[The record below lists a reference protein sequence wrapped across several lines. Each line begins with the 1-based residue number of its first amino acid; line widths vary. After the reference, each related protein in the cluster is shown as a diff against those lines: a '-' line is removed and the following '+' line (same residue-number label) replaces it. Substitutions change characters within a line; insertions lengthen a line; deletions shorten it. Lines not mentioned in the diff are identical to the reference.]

1 MGEIMSY
8 SLNLGIWGSVFAVPS
23 EIVDKHLR
31 LAGAAQLKV
40 LLWILRHNT
49 DSFTD
54 EDIAQALSMQSAD
67 VRDSIQYW
75 VQVGVIILEDGVI
88 SPPQK
93 QKSSEIITVTEQKNK
108 NEFETSE
115 PISEQ
120 NQTQSDKE
128 NTEKN
133 TTKKESKPSRMP
145 VQPPKPDIQYLV
157 QRMGEDSEVAYLM
170 QAADGILGRMTS
182 NNDKC
187 ILLNMHEYDG
197 LPVEVI
203 LMLLQYACDIGKPSM
218 RYIDKMAITWA
229 DEEINTLDRAEK
241 KIKQLTEGREAS
253 RKVLRI
259 MGRDDHD
266 PTREE
271 IMYAE
276 RWLSQWNFS
285 SEMIREAYEI
295 CINQKGQYMPKYTNG
310 ILKGWHSKGISTI
323 EQITAESAKH
333 QKTEKSYGAAYDL
346 SEYEN
351 ANPFDEED

>member
-1 MGEIMSY
+1 MSY
-8 SLNLGIWGSVFAVPS
+8 SLNLGMWGSVFAVPG

-49 DSFTD
+49 INFTD

-75 VQVGVIILEDGVI
+75 IQVGVIVLEDGVI

-93 QKSSEIITVTEQKNK
+93 PSKSETVMMPEQQSKIEPVTSGQSQIQ
-108 NEFETSE
+108 NE
-115 PISEQ
+115 
-120 NQTQSDKE
+120 KE
-128 NTEKN
+128 NTEK
-133 TTKKESKPSRMP
+133 TVQKKEIKPSRLP
-145 VQPPKPDIQYLV
+145 VQPPKPDVQYLV
-157 QRMGEDSEVAYLM
+157 RRMGEDSEIAYLM

-203 LMLLQYACDIGKPSM
+203 LMLLQYACDIGKTNM
-218 RYIDKMAITWA
+218 RYIDKMAITWS

-241 KIKQLTEGREAS
+241 KIKQLTESREAS
-253 RKVLRI
+253 RQVMKI

-266 PTREE
+266 PTKDEL
-271 IMYAE
+271 MYAE
-276 RWLSQWNFS
+276 RWLSQWKFS

-295 CINQKGQYMPKYTNG
+295 CINKNGKYVPSYTNK
-310 ILKGWHSKGISTI
+310 ILERWHNEGISTI
-323 EQITAESAKH
+323 EQVASNSAKH